1 MRKLFIDLDGTTF
14 NTIKRIV
21 ELYDLEF
28 RNCDNYTRV
37 HWTEIN
43 SWEFTE
49 LNCTSRERIN
59 DYFDDERFFSKLDFM
74 DNAYFII
81 RALSKQ
87 FKIIMVSMGT
97 DINLQLKEKWVKE
110 NLPFAEF
117 IGCNFKDYED
127 KSHIDMSGGIL
138 IDDSF
143 NNLQTSNADIK
154 ICFGDIYKW
163 NENNTYKRCY
173 NWFDVATYINF
184 ENE

>member
-1 MRKLFIDLDGTTF
+1 MKKIYVDLDGTTF

-28 RNCDNYTRV
+28 SNHPDYTRV

-49 LNCTSRERIN
+49 LKCTNREYIN
-59 DYFDDERFFSKLDFM
+59 EYFDDKRFFDNLDFM
-74 DNAYFII
+74 DNAKPILNT
-81 RALSKQ
+81 LSKQ
-87 FKIIMVSMGT
+87 YEIIFISMGT
-97 DINLQLKEKWVKE
+97 DKNLQLKEKWVE
-110 NLPFAEF
+110 DNLPFAKF
-117 IGCNFKDYED
+117 IGCNFKDYSD
-127 KSHIDMSGGIL
+127 KSHIDMTGGIL

-143 NNLQTSNADIK
+143 NNLQTSSAKIK

-184 ENE
+184 EC